1 MTEIEWRLVP
11 AGPFRMG
18 SDPARAYP
26 PAADESP
33 RHVVEVAPFRIGRI
47 PVTNAQYA
55 AFVRETG
62 HRPPSSWPDGT
73 VPPGQDDVPVTYVSW
88 HDACAFCAWAG
99 ARLPSEAEWEA
110 AASGGDGRL
119 WPWGDVP
126 PDRTRAVFE
135 AGIGGPA
142 VAGQLPAGAAPCG
155 ALDLAGNVAEWV
167 ASAYAPYPA
176 GGAVEQRAARRPRRL
191 VHPRRRRAPL
201 LGAPAAAVGRDR
213 HLRRVPGRGRSGR
226 GSVRSISISST
237 SPAAAASSAAIRSSR
252 AARRWPTSC
261 PPATVELPAFEISAT
276 PVTNAAYAA
285 FVRETGHR
293 PPLHWPDGEPPPG
306 TGEHPVTWV
315 DASDAAAFCA
325 WLGVRLPTEA
335 EWEKA
340 ARGDGRA
347 DLSVGRRATR
357 RDACHLRARQH
368 GDRAVARRRLTRRRE
383 PVRPARCRGERLGV
397 GVERL
402 RAVPLRRR
410 RRPRAVARRRARAA
424 RRLVREPGR
433 PPPLRGPQPQLSRGV
448 SRRTSA
454 SESPAAETMHP
465 RPRSTHDRAR
475 RRRPPPRSHP
485 RARRDRQPDRRHG
498 RRRASV
504 RAAARGDRDG
514 GRGSRRG
521 VPGDADRDRSPARRR
536 ARAERRAQRASRHGA
551 DPARAR
557 ARSRTARSTAAAAP
571 T

>member
-73 VPPGQDDVPVTYVSW
+73 VPPGQDGVPVTYVSW
-88 HDACAFCAWAG
+88 HDAGAFCAWAG

-155 ALDLAGNVAEWV
+155 ALDMAGNVAEWV
-167 ASAYAPYPA
+167 ASAYAPYP
-176 GGAVEQRAARRPRRL
+176 GR
-191 VHPRRRRAPL
+191 RRRRASR
-201 LGAPAAAVGRDR
+201 ASCAAARTSTAQT
-213 HLRRVPGRGRSGR
+213 RS
-226 GSVRSISISST
+226 
-237 SPAAAASSAAIRSSR
+237 
-252 AARRWPTSC
+252 AARRAGPSCRARSTRTSGFGSRPIRARPC
-261 PPATVELPAFEISAT
+261 RPDLDLVDVPGGSCLIGRDPVEPGGEALADELPGGVVELPAFEISAT

-293 PPLHWPDGEPPPG
+293 PPLHWPDGEPPAG

-315 DASDAAAFCA
+315 DADDAAAFCA

-340 ARGDGRA
+340 ARGEDARTYPWGDEPPDETRA
-347 DLSVGRRATR
+347 IFGHAGMETGPSPVGA
-357 RDACHLRARQH
+357 
-368 GDRAVARRRLTRRRE
+368 LTRRRE
-383 PVRPARCRGERLGV
+383 PVRPARHGGERLGV

-402 RAVPLRRR
+402 CAVPLRRR
-410 RRPRAVARRRARAA
+410 RRPRAVA
-424 RRLVREPGR
+424 
-433 PPPLRGPQPQLSRGV
+433 
-448 SRRTSA
+448 
-454 SESPAAETMHP
+454 PAAERTL
-465 RPRSTHDRAR
+465 
-475 RRRPPPRSHP
+475 
-485 RARRDRQPDRRHG
+485 
-498 RRRASV
+498 
-504 RAAARGDRDG
+504 RG
-514 GRGSRRG
+514 GSY
-521 VPGDADRDRSPARRR
+521 ASPAVHLRC
-536 ARAERRAQRASRHGA
+536 A
-551 DPARAR
+551 
-557 ARSRTARSTAAAAP
+557 ARSRSYPGRLAPHIGFRIARS
-571 T
+571 